1 MPRDMETETAPPVY
15 TSADDAAMRER
26 LQRLEILV
34 ANLQAPTGAPA
45 GFAPNVPAPLV
56 LLSTAAEATRRN
68 WLDWTIIRE
77 LRFIAFMYLDSRY
90 RLSRVGQFGI
100 PGVFLAAL
108 LNYLVLN
115 YLIITIPLL
124 TQLIERAILLALGM
138 VLYVLLLREGARYR
152 NVLEYLGQHHH

>member
-1 MPRDMETETAPPVY
+1 MQRDMDTETAPPVY
-15 TSADDAAMRER
+15 TSADDATMRER
-26 LQRLEILV
+26 LQRFETLV
-34 ANLQAPTGAPA
+34 ANLQAPGAPA

-56 LLSTAAEATRRN
+56 LLSRAAEATRRN

-90 RLSRVGQFGI
+90 RLSRLGQFGI

-124 TQLIERAILLALGM
+124 TQLTERAILLTLGM

-152 NVLEYLGQHHH
+152 NVLEYLAQHHR